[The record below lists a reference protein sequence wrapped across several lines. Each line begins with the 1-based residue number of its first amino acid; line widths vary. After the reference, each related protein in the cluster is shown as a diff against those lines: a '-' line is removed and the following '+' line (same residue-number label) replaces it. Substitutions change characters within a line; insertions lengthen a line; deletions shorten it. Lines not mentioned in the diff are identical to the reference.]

1 MQPVRILVTGATG
14 CLGRHLCQAL
24 QQRPSSEILAASRS
38 ILNLRDF
45 EQTQCVVQQFQP
57 QQIYHLAGNIHAGR
71 GSNTSHRDA
80 WEDNLTGTL
89 NLLDAC
95 LTLSE
100 KPRVLFASTGAIY
113 GETAGKLITET
124 TPLQPLNSYAASKAA
139 ADLAVFQYW
148 ASFGLPTVRAR
159 LFNYVAADQDDS
171 TALSRFTRQLQEL
184 KQQPVTA
191 TVSVL
196 KTGSLDAE
204 RDFLDVADMVEAMM
218 LLMEHGQPGEAYNVA
233 SGTSQPMRWYLDR
246 LIALSGM
253 QVKVE
258 STPDPLRREAQR
270 LQVDVSKLQMLTGW
284 KVQVKIEESLGGLL
298 GIQFSVD
305 NP

>member
-14 CLGRHLCQAL
+14 CLGGHLCRAL
-24 QQRPSSEILAASRS
+24 QQRPSSEILAASRG
-38 ILNLRDF
+38 ILNLRDR

-57 QQIYHLAGNIHAGR
+57 EQIYHLAGNIHAGR
-71 GSNTSHRDA
+71 GNNTSHRDA

-89 NLLDAC
+89 NLLDASV
-95 LTLSE
+95 TLSE

-113 GETAGKLITET
+113 GEASGVMTET

-148 ASFGLPTVRAR
+148 ATFGLPTVRAR
-159 LFNYVAADQDDS
+159 LFNYLAAGQDDS
-171 TALSRFTRQLQEL
+171 TALSRFARQLQEL
-184 KQQPVTA
+184 KQQA
-191 TVSVL
+191 ISGTVPVL

-218 LLMEHGQPGEAYNVA
+218 LLMEQGQPGEAYNVA

-246 LIALSGM
+246 LIELSGM
-253 QVKVE
+253 QVQVE
-258 STPDPLRREAQR
+258 STPDLLRREAQR
-270 LQVDVSKLQMLTGW
+270 LKVDVSKLQTLTGW
-284 KVQVKIEESLGGLL
+284 KPRVKIEESLGRLL
-298 GIQFSVD
+298 GW
-305 NP
+305 